1 MSSYINSTYI
11 DSCSTYGEPVD
22 WQTFTELRLAWL
34 YGESHEGERRAKTA
48 ADVAAWKRLG
58 KSGARSSQETGVV
71 HRLPDPKRA
80 SIRS

>member
-58 KSGARSSQETGVV
+58 RGRRSPQETEVV
-71 HRLPDPKRA
+71 HRLSAPNRT
-80 SIRS
+80 SIGR